1 LINLDRI
8 FFYFGAYTYI
18 TGLFCSECLKKG
30 LAILLKN
37 SPILISYFNTAT
49 VKASYEL
56 KNAII
61 QMLREHNAQSREIVI
76 LCVGS
81 DRSTGDSLGP
91 LIGYKLEKYH
101 LKNVEIWGT
110 LNNPV
115 HATNLAEKLEE
126 ISEGKNNPFILAI
139 DASLGSR
146 DHIGFVTLGNGPL
159 KPGLG
164 VNKELP
170 NVGDVHIT
178 GIVNFSGMMDGLLL
192 QTTRLSMVMQ
202 LADTISK
209 ALLYALLEYSEQ

>member
-1 LINLDRI
+1 MHMSKLIQSE
-8 FFYFGAYTYI
+8 Y
-18 TGLFCSECLKKG
+18 LFSKIHLKG
-30 LAILLKN
+30 TTILY
-37 SPILISYFNTAT
+37 ISYFNASALKAT
-49 VKASYEL
+49 YEL
-56 KNAII
+56 KNAIL
-61 QMLREHNAQSREIVI
+61 QMFEQHNVDSRKIII

-101 LKNVEIWGT
+101 LRNVEIWGT

-115 HATNLAEKLEE
+115 HAANLADKLRE
-126 ISEGKNNPFILAI
+126 ISEVNDNPFILAI

-146 DHIGFVTLGNGPL
+146 DHIGFVTLANGPL

-164 VNKELP
+164 VNKQLP
-170 NVGDVHIT
+170 DVGDIHIT
-178 GIVNFSGMMDGLLL
+178 GIVNFSGMMESLLL

-209 ALLYALLEYSEQ
+209 ALLYALNEYTDTVFMLNEKKRCATEVF

>member
-1 LINLDRI
+1 M
-8 FFYFGAYTYI
+8 
-18 TGLFCSECLKKG
+18 LKET
-30 LAILLKN
+30 
-37 SPILISYFNTAT
+37 PILISYFNTST
-49 VKASYEL
+49 VKAAYEL
-56 KNAII
+56 KTALLKMF
-61 QMLREHNAQSREIVI
+61 QQHNVQSRDIII

-91 LIGYKLEKYH
+91 LIGYKLEKYR

-110 LNNPV
+110 LENPI
-115 HATNLAEKLEE
+115 HAANLSDKINE
-126 ISEGKNNPFILAI
+126 ISQRKNNPFILAI

-164 VNKELP
+164 VNKDLP
-170 NVGDVHIT
+170 NVGDIHIT
-178 GIVNFSGMMDGLLL
+178 GIVNFSGMMEGLLL

-209 ALLYALLEYSEQ
+209 ALLYALLEYLDTK

>member
-1 LINLDRI
+1 M
-8 FFYFGAYTYI
+8 Y
-18 TGLFCSECLKKG
+18 
-30 LAILLKN
+30 
-37 SPILISYFNTAT
+37 ISYFNATAI
-49 VKASYEL
+49 KATYEL
-56 KNAII
+56 KNALLQMFEQHNINSRKII
-61 QMLREHNAQSREIVI
+61 I

-115 HATNLAEKLEE
+115 HAANLSDKLKE
-126 ISEGKNNPFILAI
+126 ISENNDNPFVLAI

-146 DHIGFVTLGNGPL
+146 DHIGFVTLANGPL

-164 VNKELP
+164 VNKQLP
-170 NVGDVHIT
+170 DVGDIHIT
-178 GIVNFSGMMDGLLL
+178 GIVNFSGMMESLLL

-209 ALLYALLEYSEQ
+209 ALLYALNEYSETIFILNEKKRCATEIF

>member
-1 LINLDRI
+1 M
-8 FFYFGAYTYI
+8 
-18 TGLFCSECLKKG
+18 LKET
-30 LAILLKN
+30 
-37 SPILISYFNTAT
+37 PMLISYFNTAT
-49 VKASYEL
+49 TKAAFEL
-56 KNAII
+56 KTALLKMFKQHDIQSKEII
-61 QMLREHNAQSREIVI
+61 I

-91 LIGYKLEKYH
+91 LIGYKLEKYR

-110 LNNPV
+110 LENPV
-115 HATNLAEKLEE
+115 HAANLSDKIQE
-126 ISEGKNNPFILAI
+126 ISKCKKNPFILAI

-170 NVGDVHIT
+170 NVGDIHIT
-178 GIVNFSGMMDGLLL
+178 GIVNFSGMMEGLLL

-209 ALLYALLEYSEQ
+209 ALLYALLEYSDAK